1 MPAFADVSCAEK
13 RPFSKAVLP
22 LLERHAIV
30 WRGFPF
36 RTAGKSEQASSVCR
50 PLEGQRETKKA
61 HPVVALSCVTCFGQG
76 RRFASDYRSAK
87 ADATGVPAIAPSST
101 PGVYPASCPEIR
113 RPARNHRHVRIG

>member
-13 RPFSKAVLP
+13 RPFPKAVDP
-22 LLERHAIV
+22 LIERHAIA
-30 WRGFPF
+30 WRESSF
-36 RTAGKSEQASSVCR
+36 RTPGKIEQASSVCR

-87 ADATGVPAIAPSST
+87 IEAAEVSAIASSST
-101 PGVYPASCPEIR
+101 AGVYPASCPEIR
-113 RPARNHRHVRIG
+113 RPARNNRHVRIG